1 MLLTNIML
9 SSGTANAPAP
19 SQVPAYI
26 ITYMRTGE
34 IPVEVFIG
42 RTSLLALVP
51 PGLARTPPSKRS
63 PFLWSPAISTLPL
76 MDQGVDDRSLWS
88 PALT

>member
-19 SQVPAYI
+19 SQVPAYV

-34 IPVEVFIG
+34 IPVEVFRTVAVG
-42 RTSLLALVP
+42 RGSGGPQRSEGEAWADLS
-51 PGLARTPPSKRS
+51 ARARAA
-63 PFLWSPAISTLPL
+63 WSRENPA
-76 MDQGVDDRSLWS
+76 
-88 PALT
+88 